1 MTIGNRIGISAIMVL
16 MAIAHSV
23 YAQQW
28 PQRPIR
34 WISPFAPGGGAD
46 MTSRAIAAKLSTS
59 LGHQVLVD
67 NRGGAGGMIGVDMG
81 AKSAPDG
88 YTIVLGTIG
97 PMAINPWLYK
107 KMTYDALNDLVPV
120 SKAANALNV
129 LVVHPSLPA
138 KSVKDM
144 IAIAKSRPG
153 QLNYGSSG
161 SGATDHLS
169 GELFNVMAGV
179 KMVHVPYKGG
189 APAMLDLVSGNVQ
202 LVFSTVST
210 AIGAI
215 ESKRIRALGMTG
227 NQRFELMPDIP
238 TIAEAG
244 LKGFEVNN
252 WYGVFLPVATPKEI
266 VNKLSAEVVKAVS
279 APDLK
284 RRLLEVGIVA
294 IGCTPEEH
302 LAYVKSEH
310 AKWGKVIKDA
320 KISIE

>member
-1 MTIGNRIGISAIMVL
+1 MVL

>member
-1 MTIGNRIGISAIMVL
+1 MVL

-169 GELFNVMAGV
+169 GELFNVMGGV

-189 APAMLDLVSGNVQ
+189 APAMMDLVSGNVQ

>member
-294 IGCTPEEH
+294 IGSTPEEH

>member
-97 PMAINPWLYK
+97 PMAINPWLYQ

-294 IGCTPEEH
+294 IGSTPEEH

>member
-169 GELFNVMAGV
+169 GELFNVMGGV

-189 APAMLDLVSGNVQ
+189 APAMMDLVSGNVQ

>member
-294 IGCTPEEH
+294 IGSTPEEH

-310 AKWGKVIKDA
+310 AKWGKVIKDT

>member
-1 MTIGNRIGISAIMVL
+1 MVL

-310 AKWGKVIKDA
+310 AKWGKVIKDT

>member
-310 AKWGKVIKDA
+310 AKWGKVIKDT